1 MDRDQSLRAH
11 LRKILDWEDAH
22 AGFDAAIEGVPAKLQ
37 GVVPEGH
44 AHSLWQLVEH
54 LRLAQR
60 DILDFC
66 RNPAYEEPASMD
78 EYWPRSAAPPTPE
91 AWRKSIA
98 GFHRDLQGLRELAE
112 DAGVDL
118 FDRIPHGSGQTYLRE
133 LLLVADH
140 NAYHVGQ
147 LILVRRALGIWQR

>member
-1 MDRDQSLRAH
+1 
-11 LRKILDWEDAH
+11 
-22 AGFDAAIEGVPAKLQ
+22 
-37 GVVPEGH
+37 
-44 AHSLWQLVEH
+44 
-54 LRLAQR
+54 
-60 DILDFC
+60 
-66 RNPAYEEPASMD
+66 MD

-118 FDRIPHGSGQTYLRE
+118 FDRIPHASGQTYLRE
-133 LLLVADH
+133 LLVVADH